1 MFEDTNMLSTR
12 ARFLRFLIAAA
23 IGLTF
28 TVVSAPD
35 AEAKLAFFRNYPD
48 LNWRVIKTEHF
59 NVFYPVSKHPETSKH
74 PVNGEFT
81 ARKTAFI
88 AEEMYPLI
96 CGQFN
101 YYLDETV
108 NIVMLDQTDSLT
120 GYTVPNFDWIVVSAR
135 HSDYLWRLRGHHDWL
150 RNVMYHEFAH
160 VVSLKADQVFAEE
173 SFGVVVSA
181 SWNSGKNIKPAGA
194 PDNAPPLSGAN
205 VSAGAFFGTGDPW
218 FWVEGGAEYYTD
230 VAGINTWTANR
241 DMRMRM
247 DILEGTALNFDDMAD
262 YQGSNGGFDGNRHYL
277 SGYSFALYL
286 EERFGE
292 GVYQSFALKRAEQG
306 WSPNWLNVIEDTLN
320 ISADDLY
327 ADWQSWAKEKYSKV
341 EETVMAD
348 PAIGGP
354 ASLGLRYWE
363 DADPAGRERAQ
374 WVRTLDGGDK
384 YKWRA
389 DRERDG
395 MYQFAPRVAPG
406 GEKYG
411 WLAGRTIEIHEHGED
426 ELLPFNPQAVPKR
439 LEDPVDAAWIEKTV
453 GWRIP
458 SMGDSNFDF
467 SPDGKKVVFA
477 CDEKYRYRKIDGKM
491 PEFSERAVNADG
503 YNWHTLC
510 VWDFA
515 KQKERALGLYE
526 KFWGDDDPMADA
538 EERYQKLLRGLPAK
552 KPKKAKGKK
561 ARTHW
566 MDWVGIDDVYEF
578 DPVPGNHRRIQDPSW
593 SPDGRTIA
601 VSKYNDGT
609 QNLWVVDMET
619 GEGKALTNFTDGTR
633 IESID
638 WSPDGSEIVF
648 GSYRWNQN
656 DIYVIG
662 KDGANFRPITKD
674 KFEDREPNWGDDG
687 MIYFSSDRVGAIF
700 NIFRINPALTAGVA
714 DADLDGIPDATDSCP
729 TEPETVNLY
738 KDTDGCPD
746 DIPVR
751 ATADRIELDEKIFFE
766 LDKAVIKEESHEL
779 LNAVARVLLENPQVL
794 KVEIG
799 GHTDSQGKDDYNLDL
814 SQRRSE
820 AVLAYLTDQGV
831 AADRLE
837 AKGFGAGT
845 PLRDLRA
852 ELRQIKDKE
861 EKLRVEQEI
870 YGANRRVEM
879 LIKAQERVTSEIS
892 PGEKAGF
899 EDADAGCG
907 QDSEAKRLENA
918 YLVQLTNV
926 VGGAFTPSVTPKG
939 HLFYSN
945 YTAYGWKPWGLHC
958 KEFFNKVV
966 DDTSLVIASE
976 DYGVDVPQEVYPD
989 FSLVT
994 QDVKVHGVW
1003 LRNGALIPII
1013 DVGNVSL
1020 THIGVNF
1027 GFQFW
1032 ISDALDTNEFM
1043 LVGFAGEDLM
1053 LYGRYANKSL
1063 FPEFY
1068 LGGLIRKIKF
1078 DYGFNRDDD
1087 GSNTTTDDQ
1096 FLADIKAGYLVGG
1109 GFAGVTFPISS
1120 WVSLDISTFQIG
1132 VAYLGVAEG
1141 KKPRPV
1147 RHRGNQ
1153 SVTFSIQSAGLRGG
1167 RERINPRGGWSLSL
1181 GWSPSFTIPLNTASA
1196 GVDVD
1201 DGQVFESYF
1210 YNAFELSWINYIKMP
1225 WKSLKSGSDLDHTLQ
1240 IELQLGV
1247 IDRNVPYADEIR
1259 GGGGGG
1265 SINTSN
1271 PYARNA
1277 NFTGYEPFSL
1287 SGESVAMLNLQYRF
1301 PLARQID
1308 KKVGPIYFES
1318 VYMQVFTTI
1327 GNFWSY
1333 ALDDSA
1339 RTTNLFGERVLADEE
1354 DRVGGGLDRPGTGIK
1369 REYPGMLASENGNY
1383 VLVDSGVEVRVA
1395 AMLFNR
1401 SQWHSFFRIS
1411 QGWMPVSGRGDVDG
1425 DDVYTN
1431 SSDPT
1436 LNTQSDEREPAGFR
1450 FYLGIGSRW

>member
-1 MFEDTNMLSTR
+1 MLSPR
-12 ARFLRFLIAAA
+12 ARLLRFLVALAVA
-23 IGLTF
+23 VSF
-28 TVVSAPD
+28 TAVSAPD

-48 LNWRVIKTEHF
+48 LNWKVIKTEHF
-59 NVFYPVSKHPETSKH
+59 NVFYPVSKNLEKTTHPI
-74 PVNGEFT
+74 NAEFT

-160 VVSLKADQVFAEE
+160 VVSLKADQVYAEE

-181 SWNSGKNIKPAGA
+181 SWNSGKNLKPAGA
-194 PDNAPPLSGAN
+194 AEEAPPLSGASM
-205 VSAGAFFGTGDPW
+205 SAGAFFGTGDPW

-306 WSPNWLNVIEDTLN
+306 WSPNFLNVIEDTLN

-327 ADWQSWAKEKYSKV
+327 ADWQAWAKEKYGKV
-341 EETVMAD
+341 RDDIMAD
-348 PAIGGP
+348 PAIGEP
-354 ASLGLRYWE
+354 AMDSFDYWE
-363 DADPAGRERAQ
+363 EPDPAGRERTK
-374 WVRTLDGGDK
+374 WVRTLDGGDR
-384 YKWRA
+384 YKWRR
-389 DRERDG
+389 DREKDG
-395 MYQFAPRVAPG
+395 MYQFAPRFSPEGDRYA
-406 GEKYG
+406 
-411 WLAGRTIEIHEHGED
+411 WINGRGISVSHRSEGD
-426 ELLPFNPQAVPKR
+426 LRPFNPDLVAR
-439 LEDPVDAAWIEKTV
+439 RGDDEVDALWAKV
-453 GWRIP
+453 NKGFSLP
-458 SMGDSNFDF
+458 SAGDSAYDW
-467 SPDGKKVVFA
+467 SPDGKKIVFA
-477 CDEKYRYRKIDGKM
+477 CDEEYRMTKVEGKM
-491 PEFSERAVNADG
+491 PEFSRRAVNADG

-515 KQKERALGLYE
+515 KQQERAEALMLETFEESPYLDDLERLE
-526 KFWGDDDPMADA
+526 KL
-538 EERYQKLLRGLPAK
+538 KRGLPAK
-552 KPKKAKGKK
+552 APKKAKGKK
-561 ARTHW
+561 ARRHW
-566 MDWVGIDDVYEF
+566 IDWAGVDGVWEF
-578 DPVPGNHRRIQDPSW
+578 DFVPGNHRRIQDPAW

-609 QNLWVVDMET
+609 QNLWVIDVESGD
-619 GEGKALTNFTDGTR
+619 GRALTEFTDGTR
-633 IESID
+633 IEQID

-648 GSYRWNQN
+648 GAYRWNQN

-662 KDGANFRPITKD
+662 ADGGDFRPVTKD
-674 KFEDREPNWGDDG
+674 KFEDREPSWGDDG
-687 MIYFSSDRVGAIF
+687 MIYFSSDRVGGIF
-700 NIFRINPALTAGVA
+700 NIFRINPGLTPGVP
-714 DADLDGIPDATDSCP
+714 DADLDGIPDASDACP
-729 TEPETVNLY
+729 AEPETVNLY

-766 LDKAVIKEESHEL
+766 LDKAVIKEESFEL
-779 LNAVARVLLENPQVL
+779 LNAVARVMLDNPQVL

-799 GHTDSQGKDDYNLDL
+799 GHTDSQGDDEYNLDL
-814 SQRRSE
+814 SQQRAE
-820 AVLAYLTDQGV
+820 AVVAYLTEQGV
-831 AADRLE
+831 GSERLE
-837 AKGFGAGT
+837 AKGYGAGT

-852 ELRQIKDKE
+852 ELKQIRDKE
-861 EKLRVEQEI
+861 EKLRTEQEI
-870 YGANRRVEM
+870 HAANRRVEM
-879 LIKAQERVTSEIS
+879 LIKAQERVTSELTAS
-892 PGEKAGF
+892 EKAGF
-899 EDADAGCG
+899 ENADAGCG
-907 QDSEAKRLENA
+907 QDSEAQRLENA

-926 VGGAFTPSVTPKG
+926 VGGAFWPSRTPSG
-939 HLFYSN
+939 HLFYSH

-958 KEFFNKVV
+958 KSFFNKVV
-966 DDTSLVIASE
+966 DDTSLVIAPE

-989 FSLVT
+989 YSLVT
-994 QDVKVHGVW
+994 QDVKVHGAWV
-1003 LRNGALIPII
+1003 RNAMLIPII

-1027 GFQFW
+1027 GFFFAT
-1032 ISDALDTNEFM
+1032 SDALDTNA
-1043 LVGFAGEDLM
+1043 LSIVGFAGEDLM
-1053 LYGRYANKSL
+1053 LWGRYTNKTF

-1068 LGGLIRKIKF
+1068 AGGLIRKIKF
-1078 DYGFNRDDD
+1078 DYGFNLDED
-1087 GSNTTTDDQ
+1087 GSNLTTDDQ
-1096 FLADIKAGYLVGG
+1096 FLADIKGGYLVGG
-1109 GFAGVTFPISS
+1109 GFVGLNFPISRF
-1120 WVSLDISTFQIG
+1120 VSLDINTFQFGIG
-1132 VAYLGVAEG
+1132 YMGVTDG
-1141 KKPRPV
+1141 KQPRPI

-1153 SVTFSIQSAGLRGG
+1153 NVTFSLRSMGLRGG
-1167 RERINPRGGWSLSL
+1167 RERINPRGGFSLSL
-1181 GWSPSFTIPLNTASA
+1181 GWSPSFTIPLNRASA

-1201 DGQVFESYF
+1201 DGQVFKSYF
-1210 YNAFELSWINYIKMP
+1210 YNAFELSWVNYIKMP
-1225 WKSLKSGSDLDHTLQ
+1225 WKSPKSGSDLEHTLQ
-1240 IELQLGV
+1240 VELQLGL

-1277 NFTGYEPFSL
+1277 SFTGYEPWSL
-1287 SGESVAMLNLQYRF
+1287 SGESVAMVNLQYRF

-1318 VYMQVFTTI
+1318 VYMQLFTTI

-1333 ALDDSA
+1333 TLDDSA
-1339 RTTNLFGERVLADEE
+1339 RTTNLFGERVLADED

-1369 REYPGMLASENGNY
+1369 REFPGMIASENGNY
-1383 VLVDSGVEVRVA
+1383 ILVDSGVEVRVA

-1450 FYLGIGSRW
+1450 FYLGIGSSW

>member
-1 MFEDTNMLSTR
+1 MLNTR
-12 ARFLRFLIAAA
+12 ARFVRLLVAVFAVFA
-23 IGLTF
+23 F
-28 TVVSAPD
+28 TVVAAPD

-48 LNWRVIKTEHF
+48 LDWKVIKTEHF
-59 NVFYPVSKHPETSKH
+59 NVFYPVSRNLETAEH

-88 AEEMYPLI
+88 AEEMYPLV

-120 GYTVPNFDWIVVSAR
+120 GYTIPNFDWIVVSAR

-173 SFGVVVSA
+173 SFGVAVSA
-181 SWNSGKNIKPAGA
+181 SWNTGKNIKPAGA
-194 PDNAPPLSGAN
+194 PADAPPLSGAN
-205 VSAGAFFGTGDPW
+205 MSAGAFFGTGDPW

-306 WSPNWLNVIEDTLN
+306 WSPNFLNVIEDTLN

-327 ADWQSWAKEKYSKV
+327 ADWQEWAMSKYTKV
-341 EETVMAD
+341 RDDVMAD
-348 PAIGGP
+348 AAIGEP
-354 ASLGLRYWE
+354 LLRHYQYWE
-363 DADPAGRERAQ
+363 DHNPSGRERTK

-389 DRERDG
+389 DREKDG
-395 MYQFAPRVAPG
+395 MYQFAPQYSPAG
-406 GEKYG
+406 DQWA
-411 WLAGRTIEIHEHGED
+411 WLKGRGIGVSPMPEED
-426 ELLPFNPQAVPKR
+426 LRPFNPEFREGVPDEVGK
-439 LEDPVDAAWIEKTV
+439 LDDALNHRTYNIGSA
-453 GWRIP
+453 
-458 SMGDSNFDF
+458 GDSTFDW
-467 SPDGKKVVFA
+467 SPDGSKLVHA
-477 CDEKYRYRKIDGKM
+477 CSEDLAQNKLDVKM
-491 PEFSERAVNADG
+491 PELSSVAVNADG

-510 VWDFA
+510 VYDFA
-515 KQKERALGLYE
+515 NQRAGADERMLEEFKGENPYLEDMERLE
-526 KFWGDDDPMADA
+526 KL
-538 EERYQKLLRGLPAK
+538 RRGLPAK
-552 KPKKAKGKK
+552 APKKAKGKK
-561 ARTHW
+561 AKRHW
-566 MDWVGIDDVYEF
+566 VDWLTDDGMSLVE
-578 DPVPGNHRRIQDPSW
+578 VLPGNHMRVQDPAW

-601 VSKYNDGT
+601 FSKYNDGT
-609 QNLWVVDMET
+609 QNLWVMDVET
-619 GEGKALTNFTDGTR
+619 GEGKALTAYEDGNR
-633 IESID
+633 IEGID
-638 WSPDGSEIVF
+638 WSPDGSQIVF
-648 GSYRWNQN
+648 GSYRWNQA
-656 DIYVIG
+656 DIYVING
-662 KDGANFRPITKD
+662 DGTGMKPVTKD
-674 KFEDREPNWGDDG
+674 KFEDREPHWANDG
-687 MIYFSSDRVGAIF
+687 MIYFSSDRVGSIF
-700 NIFRINPALTAGVA
+700 NIFRINPELDPGVP
-714 DADLDGIPDATDSCP
+714 DGDLDGIPDATDACP
-729 TEPETVNLY
+729 AEPETVNLY

-746 DIPVR
+746 GIPVR
-751 ATADRIELDEKIFFE
+751 ATADRIELDEEIFFE
-766 LDKAVIKEESHEL
+766 LDKAVIKEESFEL
-779 LNAVARVLLENPQVL
+779 LDAVARVMLDNPQVL

-799 GHTDSQGKDDYNLDL
+799 GHTDSQGDNKYNLEL
-814 SQRRSE
+814 SQARAES
-820 AVLAYLTDQGV
+820 VVTYLVDKGV
-831 AADRLE
+831 GPERLT
-837 AKGFGAGT
+837 AKGFGEGT

-852 ELRQIKDKE
+852 ELRQIRDKA
-861 EKLRVEQEI
+861 EKLRTEQEI
-870 YGANRRVEM
+870 YAANRRVEM
-879 LIKAQERVTSEIS
+879 LIKAQERVTTELTDD
-892 PGEKAGF
+892 EKDGF
-899 EDADAGCG
+899 ETAEATCG

-926 VGGAFTPSVTPKG
+926 LGGAFWPSITPAG
-939 HLFYSN
+939 HLMYSN
-945 YTAYGWKPWGLHC
+945 YIAYGWKPWGLHC
-958 KEFFNKVV
+958 KELYNKVV
-966 DDTSLVIASE
+966 DDTSLVIDEA
-976 DYGVDVPQEVYPD
+976 DYGVDIQQEVYPD
-989 FSLVT
+989 YSLVT
-994 QDVKVHGVW
+994 SDVKFHPAF
-1003 LRNGALIPII
+1003 LRNAALIPII

-1032 ISDALDTNEFM
+1032 GSDVLDTNELM
-1043 LVGFAGEDLM
+1043 IVGMAGEDLM
-1053 LYGRYANKSL
+1053 LYGRWTNKVF
-1063 FPEFY
+1063 FPELY
-1068 LGGLIRKIKF
+1068 AGGLIRKIKF
-1078 DYGFNRDDD
+1078 DYGFNLDED

-1096 FLADIKAGYLVGG
+1096 FLADVKAGYLVGG
-1109 GFAGVTFPISS
+1109 GFVGLNFPITRFA
-1120 WVSLDISTFQIG
+1120 SLDISTFQFG
-1132 VAYLGVAEG
+1132 VAFLGVGDG
-1141 KKPRPV
+1141 KKPRPI

-1153 SVTFSIQSAGLRGG
+1153 NITFRIQSLGLRGG

-1201 DGQVFESYF
+1201 DGQVFKSYF

-1225 WKSLKSGSDLDHTLQ
+1225 WKSIKSGSDLDHTLQ
-1240 IELQLGV
+1240 VELQLGM
-1247 IDRNVPYADEIR
+1247 IDRNVPFADEIR

-1265 SINTSN
+1265 GINTSN
-1271 PYARNA
+1271 PYARSA
-1277 NFTGYEPFSL
+1277 NFTGYEPYSL
-1287 SGESVAMLNLQYRF
+1287 SGESVALINLQYRF

-1318 VYMQVFTTI
+1318 VYMQLFTTI

-1333 ALDDSA
+1333 TLDESA

-1354 DRVGGGLDRPGTGIK
+1354 ARVGGGLDRPGTGIK
-1369 REYPGMLASENGNY
+1369 REHPGMVASENGNH

-1411 QGWMPVSGRGDVDG
+1411 QGWMQVSGRGDVDG
-1425 DDVYTN
+1425 DDVFTN